1 MSEKRKEYVQQLQQ
15 HNKISKSLKKN
26 PYLVL
31 KNIFLFNNEYAME
44 PTQVSYYMKKSKK
57 KLSDFFRDQ
66 KFSSKQKQECLL
78 LLSDEKIA
86 WIIGNRPDDRFKI
99 TSFTSNILQISIL

>member
-1 MSEKRKEYVQQLQQ
+1 MAKRYLFWYKHFWGLWFLCW
-15 HNKISKSLKKN
+15 SCSCFWKK
-26 PYLVL
+26 
-31 KNIFLFNNEYAME
+31 
-44 PTQVSYYMKKSKK
+44 MKKSKK

-99 TSFTSNILQISIL
+99 TSFTSNIIQVSIL

>member
-1 MSEKRKEYVQQLQQ
+1 
-15 HNKISKSLKKN
+15 
-26 PYLVL
+26 
-31 KNIFLFNNEYAME
+31 
-44 PTQVSYYMKKSKK
+44 MKKSKK

-86 WIIGNRPDDRFKI
+86 WIIGNRRTTDSKSPHLPVIYYKSAFYNKI
-99 TSFTSNILQISIL
+99 